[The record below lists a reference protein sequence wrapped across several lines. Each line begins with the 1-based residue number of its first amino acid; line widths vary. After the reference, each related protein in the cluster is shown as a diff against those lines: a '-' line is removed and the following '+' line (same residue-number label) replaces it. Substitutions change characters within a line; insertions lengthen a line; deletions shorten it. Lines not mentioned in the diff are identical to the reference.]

1 MTSGLDISSSNE
13 SFLLGVTSYRDLH
26 LFSVQHQSTLHD
38 GGEEGGE
45 GDGEGEGERSN
56 SVALLVTKQLCSM
69 SKRQI
74 TSILSKAQL
83 GKEYMYIVYVCV
95 LFAYLCYLLSLSSFL
110 PPPLSLY
117 LCLLSV
123 SPPSPLLLSPSLSLS
138 LSLFSPSSPSL
149 LLSLGSSL
157 DTLIVLGS
165 SNGDII
171 LQANTHALVRLT
183 LHSSS
188 TQQLSMSLSS
198 VFSIEPNMESFQY
211 DESLPQYVGKVNDVV
226 CKWPLLFTLTEDGIV
241 RIL

>member
-1 MTSGLDISSSNE
+1 MVRNACTCTYMCI
-13 SFLLGVTSYRDLH
+13 V
-26 LFSVQHQSTLHD
+26 
-38 GGEEGGE
+38 
-45 GDGEGEGERSN
+45 
-56 SVALLVTKQLCSM
+56 C
-69 SKRQI
+69 
-74 TSILSKAQL
+74 LS
-83 GKEYMYIVYVCV
+83 
-95 LFAYLCYLLSLSSFL
+95 LLSPFSFFF
-110 PPPLSLY
+110 PP
-117 LCLLSV
+117 
-123 SPPSPLLLSPSLSLS
+123 SPSLSIFVFFLFLLPPTPSLPLS
-138 LSLFSPSSPSL
+138 LLSLP
-149 LLSLGSSL
+149 LSLGSSL

-171 LQANTHALVRLT
+171 LQANTQALVRLT